1 MKTIPPLKKNSF
13 LKKRLDFELSP
24 IEHGGMEYE
33 CDESKNSSCVEEE
46 PPAWLDAIAEA
57 RYEAWLAGKIASRP
71 VDEVF
76 NDLLA
81 NASKKRGL

>member
-46 PPAWLDAIAEA
+46 PPAWHAAALKEREWELKNCNVLGQNLNEAIKELKAEF
-57 RYEAWLAGKIASRP
+57 GI
-71 VDEVF
+71 
-76 NDLLA
+76 
-81 NASKKRGL
+81 